1 LVTGVQMNAENA
13 AKAKIDIQDLKLVS
27 SNSNLHKLCIPMG
40 LPANLMEKLDELVYA
55 RKRIKAGTT
64 LYHAG
69 SHFHS
74 IYAVKTGFIKMA
86 TLHEDG
92 REQIT
97 GFYMTGEILGF
108 DGIATD
114 EHMCTTVALED
125 SEVCA
130 IPFDRLEH
138 AGHELEDIQHHVYK
152 LMSREI
158 VRDHTIM
165 MLLGSM
171 QGEERVAAFLL
182 NLSQRLSERGYS
194 PSNLVLRM
202 KREEIGSYLGMKV
215 ESVSRAFTKFRE
227 LGLLEVHQK
236 HIRILDMN
244 ELQKLIG
251 QHPCK

>member
-1 LVTGVQMNAENA
+1 MTANAESA
-13 AKAKIDIQDLKLVS
+13 AKTKIDIHGLKLAS
-27 SNSNLHKLCIPMG
+27 SNCNLHELCMPMG
-40 LPANLMEKLDELVYA
+40 LSPGLLEKLDALVYV

-74 IYAVKTGFIKMA
+74 LYAVRTGFIKMA

-97 GFYMTGEILGF
+97 GFYMMGEILGF

-114 EHMCTTVALED
+114 EHMCTSVALED

-130 IPFDRLEH
+130 IPFDQLGQNDH
-138 AGHELEDIQHHVYK
+138 GLEDIQYHFYK

-171 QGEERVAAFLL
+171 HGDERVAAFLL
-182 NLSQRLSERGYS
+182 NLSQRFYERGYS
-194 PSNLVLRM
+194 PSNLMLRM

-215 ESVSRAFTKFRE
+215 ETVSRAFSKFRE
-227 LGLLEVHQK
+227 QGLLEVHQK
-236 HIRILDMN
+236 HVRILDMN
-244 ELQKLIG
+244 GLQKLIG

>member
-1 LVTGVQMNAENA
+1 MNTKYAAE
-13 AKAKIDIQDLKLVS
+13 AKIDIHDLKLAC
-27 SNSNLHKLCIPMG
+27 SNCNMHELCMPVG
-40 LPANLMEKLDELVYA
+40 LPANLLEKLDELIYV
-55 RKRIKAGTT
+55 RKRIKAGTP

-69 SHFHS
+69 SHFQS
-74 IYAVKTGFIKMA
+74 LYAIRSGFIKMA

-92 REQIT
+92 REQVT
-97 GFYMTGEILGF
+97 GFYMMGEILGF

-114 EHMCTTVALED
+114 AHMCTTVALED

-130 IPFDRLEH
+130 IPFDRIER
-138 AGHELEDIQHHVYK
+138 AGYEMGDIQHHIYR

-182 NLSQRLSERGYS
+182 NLSQRFSERGYS
-194 PSNLVLRM
+194 SSDLMLRM

-215 ESVSRAFTKFRE
+215 ETVSRAFTRFRE

-236 HIRILDMN
+236 HVRILDMN
-244 ELQKLIG
+244 GLQKLIG